1 VSAVRGP
8 AATVRADVA
17 IVGNGVGGYACA
29 ARLARHGI
37 RPLLV
42 GPGLPTDRPPL
53 TKAALAKGV
62 PTLLSDAA
70 RLEERGITRLDGR
83 VVGAD
88 LAARR
93 LRVEDGTEIDAD
105 AVVLAT
111 GLEYA
116 KPPIPGIEAAHVNAR
131 PESLAAI
138 AAALA
143 PGARRVVVIGAGL
156 IGTESAATL
165 ATAGH
170 DVTVLDVLGRP
181 LERLHDPLPALGSA
195 ALAAT
200 GARFR
205 GGVTI
210 TELRREGDLVTISCN
225 LGDLEADL
233 VLVATGGAPV
243 VPPGLDVA
251 PAELPL
257 AVDAALRVPGLDGVH
272 AVGDLIVV
280 PHARFGPIRFPH
292 WDMAIGTGE
301 RAADAIAG
309 IDAELDRLPYWWTD
323 IGARTFA
330 EVGWADAAVE
340 WIDEDGLRVGR
351 DADGD
356 PVAALVVDEPRRL
369 REARALLA

>member
-1 VSAVRGP
+1 MRVEVAV
-8 AATVRADVA
+8 
-17 IVGNGVGGYACA
+17 VGNGVAGYACA
-29 ARLARHGI
+29 VRLARHGI
-37 RPLLV
+37 RSLLL

-70 RLEERGITRLDGR
+70 RLAERGIDHHDGD
-83 VVGAD
+83 VVEAD

-93 LRVEDGTEIDAD
+93 LRTDDGTEIEAD

-111 GLEYA
+111 GLRYA
-116 KPPIPGIEAAHVNAR
+116 TPPLPGIEAAHVNAV
-131 PESLAAI
+131 PASLGAI

-170 DVTVLDVLGRP
+170 DVTVLDVLER
-181 LERLHDPLPALGSA
+181 LLDRLHDPLPALGA
-195 ALAAT
+195 DALAAT
-200 GARFR
+200 GARFL
-205 GGVTI
+205 GG
-210 TELRREGDLVTISCN
+210 TELTGLRAANDGLVTLCYTGGS
-225 LGDLEADL
+225 LTADL
-233 VLVATGGAPV
+233 VLAATGGVPLA
-243 VPPGLDVA
+243 PPGLD
-251 PAELPL
+251 PEETELPL
-257 AVDAALRVPGLDGVH
+257 AVDTALRVPGLDRVH

-309 IDAELDRLPYWWTD
+309 IDGELDRLPYWWTD
-323 IGARTFA
+323 IGEHTFA
-330 EVGWADAAVE
+330 EVGWADAAFE
-340 WIDEDGLRVGR
+340 WSDEDGLRVGR
-351 DADGD
+351 DESGE

-369 REARALLA
+369 REARALLS